1 MPHLGT
7 SGLLIRQKQKRKAKI
22 RTKLFSRKQPIKI
35 RTNGSNKWYGGPFC
49 NCLIAIGSAEQG
61 TRPLGKFTAVLC
73 GSSDVWQLR
82 PPWSPNLCW
91 VFCVCETRLV
101 RSNVS
106 LGLWYGGKFSG
117 AQGRET
123 SFSVTCCLWQCS
135 YNFQEPEDVMKYLFI
150 TLARTCSGLL
160 GSFDWSQLANWLTI
174 CGALKVLTVVRA
186 DLVWRAQPGC
196 QRDDHIHGSCSS
208 LMGQGISPMWTFWRV
223 RWTYWLTA
231 STSGPKVEL

>member
-7 SGLLIRQKQKRKAKI
+7 SGLLIRQKQKHKAKI
-22 RTKLFSRKQPIKI
+22 RTKLFCRKQPIKI
-35 RTNGSNKWYGGPFC
+35 RTNGSNKWYGSPFC

-106 LGLWYGGKFSG
+106 LGLWGGGKFSG

-150 TLARTCSGLL
+150 TLARLVADFWAASIGR
-160 GSFDWSQLANWLTI
+160 SWRIDW
-174 CGALKVLTVVRA
+174 
-186 DLVWRAQPGC
+186 P
-196 QRDDHIHGSCSS
+196 
-208 LMGQGISPMWTFWRV
+208 
-223 RWTYWLTA
+223 Y
-231 STSGPKVEL
+231 VELWRYWQWWGQILFEELNQAVNVMTTFMGLAHH